1 MGQIKKKNNNRNT
14 QPLVVKHRHFLNF
27 FSKLSPAKRKK
38 LTSTLI
44 KDQVH
49 TISEICQNFLKKKIP
64 CDSARLKQLKSYR
77 EEIHN
82 LARKRVPLYKKKK
95 LMKSSR
101 GGALLSVLLPLAA
114 TVISS
119 LLSRSY
125 AK

>member
-1 MGQIKKKNNNRNT
+1 MGQIKKKNNSRNT
-14 QPLVVKHRHFLNF
+14 QPLVVKHRHFLKF

-38 LTSTLI
+38 LTSTLV

-64 CDSARLKQLKSYR
+64 CDSARLKQLKRYR
-77 EEIHN
+77 SEIHN
-82 LARKRVPLYKKKK
+82 LALKRQPLYKKKK
-95 LMKSSR
+95 LMKSAR